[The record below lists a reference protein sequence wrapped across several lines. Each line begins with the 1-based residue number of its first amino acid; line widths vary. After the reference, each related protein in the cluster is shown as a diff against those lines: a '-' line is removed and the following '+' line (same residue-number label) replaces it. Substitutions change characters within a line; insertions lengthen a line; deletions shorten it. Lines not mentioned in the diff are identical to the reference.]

1 MPMALAETIDSHHGS
16 LLRALDE
23 VEALVEAPTAGDEIP
38 TAIETVRRRLLAHEL
53 TAERFVVGPLRDQHL
68 LDAHQLAALGD
79 ELDRLSADAVGLAGG
94 QPDAV
99 AVTAFVRRV
108 RGHIERKA
116 RAVVPAARSA
126 LADGRLSAVPR
137 WYVEEIYGL
146 QGGPGARPPEEWLG

>member
-16 LLRALDE
+16 LLRVVDE
-23 VEALVEAPTAGDEIP
+23 LETLIEAPTTGDELA

-53 TAERFVVGPLRDQHL
+53 TAERFVVGPLRHL
-68 LDAHQLAALGD
+68 HMLNADQLAALGE
-79 ELDRLSADAVGLAGG
+79 ELDRLSEDAVGLACGT
-94 QPDAV
+94 PNVAAV
-99 AVTAFVRRV
+99 AAFVRRV
-108 RGHIERKA
+108 RAHIERKA

-137 WYVEEIYGL
+137 WYVEEVYGL